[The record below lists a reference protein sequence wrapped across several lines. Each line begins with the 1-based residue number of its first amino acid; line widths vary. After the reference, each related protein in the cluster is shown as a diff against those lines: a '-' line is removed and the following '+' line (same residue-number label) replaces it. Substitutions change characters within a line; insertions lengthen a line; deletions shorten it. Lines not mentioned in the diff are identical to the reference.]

1 MKTFK
6 TLLLAAALIVVP
18 AVVFAGNAQDDDNDN
33 QDDTGDATLP
43 AVPEPGGALLMSVAL
58 ATAAFAARR
67 SR

>member
-18 AVVFAGNAQDDDNDN
+18 AVGFAGNAQDDDNN